1 METLL
6 FIDKIPSS
14 ERVGFET
21 KLRGIAQ
28 KLGFPP
34 NWLMATLF
42 LESDLKPYSY
52 NPTGGA
58 SGINQLMPATAKNL
72 GIDINAYRR
81 QTATQQ
87 LDGVYKY
94 FMAFKSLLPKMTNW
108 QDLYLL
114 NFFPVA
120 VGKGDNYVIGRK
132 GQSTYDW
139 NSSLDFNKDG
149 ILTVAD
155 FRAFTKQAL
164 IKRSG
169 NPNILKALGST
180 PTSPLKKK

>member
-1 METLL
+1 MEPLL
-6 FIDKIPSS
+6 FINKIPPS
-14 ERVGFET
+14 ERVEFET

-34 NWLMATLF
+34 NWLMSALF
-42 LESDLKPYSY
+42 LESNLQADVV
-52 NPTGGA
+52 NATGGA
-58 SGINQLMPATAKNL
+58 SGINQLMPATAKAL

-94 FMAFKSLLPKMTNW
+94 FMAFKSLLPKMSNW

-120 VGKGDNYVIGRK
+120 VGKSDSYVIGRK
-132 GQSTYDW
+132 GQDTYDW

-169 NPNILKALGST
+169 NPNILKALGEST
-180 PTSPLKKK
+180 TPLKKK